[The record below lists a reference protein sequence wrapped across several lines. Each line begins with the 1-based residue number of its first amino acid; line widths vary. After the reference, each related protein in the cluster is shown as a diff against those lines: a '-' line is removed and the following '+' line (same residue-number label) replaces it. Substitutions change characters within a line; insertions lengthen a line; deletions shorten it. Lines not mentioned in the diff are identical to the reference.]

1 MVTKLNGLKVLI
13 SEALIDSYINYEES
27 ISIKY
32 LLERCDEIK
41 KPNKKYPWCNFFLK
55 KKCKISFYY
64 INYLMFTKS

>member
-13 SEALIDSYINYEES
+13 SEALIDSYINHEES

-41 KPNKKYPWCNFFLK
+41 KPNKKYPWCNFFFFLNVK
-55 KKCKISFYY
+55 
-64 INYLMFTKS
+64 

>member
-41 KPNKKYPWCNFFLK
+41 KPNKKYP
-55 KKCKISFYY
+55 
-64 INYLMFTKS
+64 